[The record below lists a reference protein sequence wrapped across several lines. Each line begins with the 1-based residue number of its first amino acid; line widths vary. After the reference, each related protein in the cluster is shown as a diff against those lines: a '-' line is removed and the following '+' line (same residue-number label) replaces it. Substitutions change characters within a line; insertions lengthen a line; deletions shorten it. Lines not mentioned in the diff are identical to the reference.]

1 MRNTIM
7 MKNEKQESNIE
18 YVQLNDELKK
28 LNRQHSIL
36 LHEYNQLKTNNKIL
50 LDAIF
55 KFAKIQQDTNQNISQ
70 LSQKLDNI
78 DYINLNNTEKI
89 INQIQPMQDQLEF
102 HKNNIN
108 NNLVQWKT
116 ENKQLKNKLIEI
128 QEIIFDK
135 KKSPEIKIQ
144 TLINMFKKNNED
156 NLLKN
161 NICFQYNPKNEISF
175 HK

>member
-1 MRNTIM
+1 M